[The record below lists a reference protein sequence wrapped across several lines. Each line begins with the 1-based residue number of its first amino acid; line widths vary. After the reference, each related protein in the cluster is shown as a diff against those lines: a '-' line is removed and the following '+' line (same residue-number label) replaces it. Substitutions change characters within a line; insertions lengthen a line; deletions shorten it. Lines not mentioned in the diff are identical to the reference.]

1 MAGKLTPEEA
11 RELGRKGGQAS
22 AAARAERSKLRQDV
36 LAKARFE
43 RAADDMAAILI
54 DAAMGKGDF
63 TALGPKERA
72 MFALKAL
79 EYGVGRPRPTE
90 PEAPEVVEQQT
101 GLAFAIREE
110 DAAIDAIAG
119 VSDAVR
125 E

>member
-22 AAARAERSKLRQDV
+22 AAARAERAKLRQDV

-43 RAADDMAAILI
+43 QAADDMAKVII
-54 DAAMGKGDF
+54 DAAMGKDD
-63 TALGPKERA
+63 LKVLSPKERA

-79 EYGVGRPRPTE
+79 EYGVGRPRPSE

-101 GLAFAIREE
+101 GLAFTVAEE
-110 DAAIDAIAG
+110 NKVLDQLAG
-119 VSDAVR
+119 VTQ
-125 E
+125 

>member
-22 AAARAERSKLRQDV
+22 AAARAERAKLRQDV

-43 RAADDMAAILI
+43 QAADDMAKVII
-54 DAAMGKGDF
+54 DAAMGKDDF
-63 TALGPKERA
+63 KVLSPKERA

-79 EYGVGRPRPTE
+79 EYGVGRPRPSE

-101 GLAFAIREE
+101 GLAFTVAEE
-110 DAAIDAIAG
+110 NKVLDQLAG
-119 VSDAVR
+119 VTQ
-125 E
+125 